1 MGLIP
6 MCVSSNYTTHI
17 HHTTYTHNHVEREK
31 KGEKREEEKKRKKKE
46 KKGKKNKKKE
56 SLKNQITKSR
66 EAIESF
72 NKLKEVRI
80 YLCIYRLYV

>member
-17 HHTTYTHNHVEREK
+17 HHTTYTHNHVERERRRK
-31 KGEKREEEKKRKKKE
+31 ERKKK
-46 KKGKKNKKKE
+46 KKRRERKRKRNGRRRKE
-56 SLKNQITKSR
+56 SLENQITKSR

-72 NKLKEVRI
+72 NKLREIRI
-80 YLCIYRLYV
+80 

>member
-31 KGEKREEEKKRKKKE
+31 KRRKRKGRRRKE
-46 KKGKKNKKKE
+46 RLE
-56 SLKNQITKSR
+56 NQITKSR

-72 NKLKEVRI
+72 NKLREVRI
-80 YLCIYRLYV
+80 

>member
-31 KGEKREEEKKRKKKE
+31 KKE
-46 KKGKKNKKKE
+46 RKGKKKRRERKRKRKGRRRKE
-56 SLKNQITKSR
+56 SLENQITKSR

-80 YLCIYRLYV
+80 